1 MQESYKNYKNKLLI
15 PILIIII
22 LIILI
27 LTLTSC
33 DKTIFNISTELNNN
47 FSGTRTIDIAV
58 KTEYIRRGEV
68 ALGDEKSLFEKIF
81 ESLPQGDLD
90 TIEKDG
96 YTHFISKIAFDD
108 INFLQHVSID
118 NFSENPPERF
128 YAKIE
133 QKDSFFYTQY
143 NFEDFVDMKIDE
155 SVIKSGGVN
164 SDFYR
169 LDSILGADSDILDVV
184 YQVKFPFKILKSNA
198 DTIDTKNNIAIWNLK
213 YGEQQNII
221 VDGKKV
227 KFLPYFLLSILGIIL
242 LVCLFI
248 GISIAFSSAKRK
260 REIKRTK
267 PLYSY
272 DNYFK
277 KDKKDKY

>member
-1 MQESYKNYKNKLLI
+1 MQESYKNYKNKLLT
-15 PILIIII
+15 PILTIII
-22 LIILI
+22 LIVLI

-33 DKTIFNISTELNNN
+33 DKTIFNISTELNND

-58 KTEYIRRGEV
+58 KTEYIKRGEI
-68 ALGDEKSLFEKIF
+68 ALGDEKSLFDKIF
-81 ESLPQGDLD
+81 ESLPPGDLD

-96 YTHFISKIAFDD
+96 YTHFISKITFDD
-108 INFLQHVSID
+108 VNFLQHVSID
-118 NFSENPPERF
+118 NFSEKPPERF
-128 YAKIE
+128 YAKIQ
-133 QKDSFFYTQY
+133 QKDSFFNTQY
-143 NFEDFVDMKIDE
+143 SFEDFVDMKIDE
-155 SVIKSGGVN
+155 SIIKSSGVN

-198 DTIDTKNNIAIWNLK
+198 DTIDAKNNIAIWNLK